1 MKKNTI
7 ITAASIVLFLAGI
20 SHLVRIFYDWD
31 IEIISKISGTTWE
44 IPLWGSFISAI
55 ITLFLAYNL
64 VKMKKKR

>member
-20 SHLVRIFYDWD
+20 AHLVRIYDWD
-31 IEIISKISGTTWE
+31 IEIISKSSGTIWE

-64 VKMKKKR
+64 IKMKKKR

>member
-20 SHLVRIFYDWD
+20 SHLVRIFFDWN
-31 IEIISKISGTTWE
+31 IEIISKSSETVWE
-44 IPLWGSFISAI
+44 IPLWVSFLSAI

-64 VKMKKKR
+64 LKMKKKR

>member
-20 SHLVRIFYDWD
+20 SHLIRIFYDWN
-31 IEIISKISGTTWE
+31 IEIISNSSENIWE
-44 IPLWGSFISAI
+44 LPLWGSFLSAI

>member
-31 IEIISKISGTTWE
+31 IEIISNSSETTWG

-55 ITLFLAYNL
+55 INLFLSYNL
-64 VKMKKKR
+64 LKMKKKR

>member
-20 SHLVRIFYDWD
+20 SHLIRIFYDWD
-31 IEIISKISGTTWE
+31 IEIISKSSETTWG

-55 ITLFLAYNL
+55 ITLFLSYNL
-64 VKMKKKR
+64 LKMKKKR